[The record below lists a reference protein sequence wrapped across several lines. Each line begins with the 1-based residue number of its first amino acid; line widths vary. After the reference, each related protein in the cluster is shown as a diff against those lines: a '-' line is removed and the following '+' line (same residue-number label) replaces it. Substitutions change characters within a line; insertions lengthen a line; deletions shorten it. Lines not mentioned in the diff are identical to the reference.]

1 MKWFL
6 VVVAVFWIAMG
17 AWGNLYPTQ
26 MHAKLR
32 PLIERIMRNRLPI
45 TILTLVVGILL
56 ILAAPASN
64 QGVGLVRLIGL
75 IAIAK
80 AVIFFL
86 LPADRF
92 QRLWNW
98 WLAPER
104 EQSLRVSGLVML
116 VLGVV
121 LLSWL

>member
-6 VVVAVFWIAMG
+6 VAIAVFWIAMG
-17 AWGNLYPTQ
+17 TWGNLYPTQ
-26 MHAKLR
+26 MHVRLR
-32 PLIERIMRNRLPI
+32 PLIEKITRRRLPI
-45 TILTLVVGILL
+45 SIITLVLGILL
-56 ILAAPASN
+56 ILAAPLSG

-80 AVIFFL
+80 AVVFFL
-86 LPADRF
+86 LPEDRF
-92 QRLWNW
+92 QRLLNW
-98 WLAPER
+98 WFAPER